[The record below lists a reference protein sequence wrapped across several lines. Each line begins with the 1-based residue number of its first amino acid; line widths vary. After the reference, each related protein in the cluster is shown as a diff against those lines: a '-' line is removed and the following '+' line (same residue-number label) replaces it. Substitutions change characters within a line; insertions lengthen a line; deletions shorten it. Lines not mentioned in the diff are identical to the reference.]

1 MVGYSWQRV
10 NYEKDVKI
18 LIFLGIFISIQGG
31 QGAIPEG
38 PEPIRELKIDQ
49 LCKFSKISFLNY
61 FFLDFFFDLG
71 AQGALR
77 GPRGGPKKEILTGY
91 EILTGTQGYS

>member
-1 MVGYSWQRV
+1 MVDYSWPRV

-18 LIFLGIFISIQGG
+18 LFFGGFLYRSR
-31 QGAIPEG
+31 GARG
-38 PEPIRELKIDQ
+38 LFQRVQNRSGSLK
-49 LCKFSKISFLNY
+49 STNYANFLKNY

-91 EILTGTQGYS
+91 EILTGTQG

>member
-1 MVGYSWQRV
+1 MVDYSWPRV

-49 LCKFSKISFLNY
+49 LCKFFKILISNY

-91 EILTGTQGYS
+91 EILTGTQG

>member
-1 MVGYSWQRV
+1 MVDYSWPRV

-18 LIFLGIFISIQGG
+18 LIFWGIFISIQGG

-49 LCKFSKISFLNY
+49 LCKFSKILFLNH

-71 AQGALR
+71 AQGGLR

-91 EILTGTQGYS
+91 EILTGTQG